1 MRWAS
6 ESWSV
11 EMRGMMLGWVSDL
24 RMAASRAGL
33 CGGVGD
39 EVVMSFTARGVLE

>member
-1 MRWAS
+1 M
-6 ESWSV
+6 EI
-11 EMRGMMLGWVSDL
+11 RGTMLGCVSDL

-39 EVVMSFTARGVLE
+39 EVVMSFTARGVVESGW